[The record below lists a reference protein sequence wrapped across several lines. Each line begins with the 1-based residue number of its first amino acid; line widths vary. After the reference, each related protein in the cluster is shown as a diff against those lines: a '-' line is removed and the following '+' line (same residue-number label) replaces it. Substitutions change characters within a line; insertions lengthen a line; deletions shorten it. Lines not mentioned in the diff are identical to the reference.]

1 MSNIKIQNLQK
12 SYGTRT
18 VIKDISLTIE
28 NASRVVIL
36 GPSGAGKTTLLRLIA
51 GLETVSMGQISFD
64 DTNKNVAMIFQN
76 GGLFEHAKV
85 KDNITLGLKKLGYT
99 KEEINNKLI
108 EVASLLHIESLL
120 DRYPVS
126 LSAGEKQR
134 VGIARAIIRNPSV
147 LLLDEPFSNLDEE
160 LSFALKRDLLKMQE
174 SLNMTMIVVTHNIEE
189 AFFFSE
195 KIGLLK
201 DGILLEYNSIEKILD
216 KPSCMDSLLFL
227 FPDINRLNGKIH
239 DKKLYINDL
248 YIQDI
253 DEKDADIIMLIKKEA
268 IELDIGNIIAKLGH
282 SSIQKNGYIN
292 ELELGEYNLNCYTA
306 NKVDMGKKNI
316 SFTDYYLFLQN
327 GQFINH
333 MHK

>member
-1 MSNIKIQNLQK
+1 MSNIEIQNLQK

-28 NASRVVIL
+28 NGSRVVIL
-36 GPSGAGKTTLLRLIA
+36 GPSGAWKTTLLRLIA

-268 IELDIGNIIAKLGH
+268 IELDSGNIFAELEH

-306 NKVDMGKKNI
+306 NKVDTGKKNI

>member
-1 MSNIKIQNLQK
+1 MSNIEIQNLQK

-28 NASRVVIL
+28 NGSRVVIL

-268 IELDIGNIIAKLGH
+268 IELDSGNIFAELEH

-306 NKVDMGKKNI
+306 NKVDTGKKNI

>member
-1 MSNIKIQNLQK
+1 MSNIEIQNLQK

-28 NASRVVIL
+28 NGSRVVIL

-76 GGLFEHAKV
+76 GCLFEHAKV

-268 IELDIGNIIAKLGH
+268 IELDSGNIFAELEH

-306 NKVDMGKKNI
+306 NKVDTGKKNI

>member
-1 MSNIKIQNLQK
+1 MSNIEIQNLQK

-28 NASRVVIL
+28 NGSRVVIL

-99 KEEINNKLI
+99 KEKINNKLI

-268 IELDIGNIIAKLGH
+268 IELDSGNITAKLGH

-306 NKVDMGKKNI
+306 NKVDTGKKNI

-327 GQFINH
+327 GQFIYH

>member
-1 MSNIKIQNLQK
+1 MSNIEIQNLQK
-12 SYGTRT
+12 SYCTRT

-28 NASRVVIL
+28 NGSRVVIL

-201 DGILLEYNSIEKILD
+201 DSILLEYNSIEKILD

-268 IELDIGNIIAKLGH
+268 IELDSGNIFAELEH

-306 NKVDMGKKNI
+306 NKVDTGKKNI

>member
-1 MSNIKIQNLQK
+1 MSNIEIQNLQK
-12 SYGTRT
+12 SYGTHT

-28 NASRVVIL
+28 NGSRVVIL

-120 DRYPVS
+120 GRYPVS

-268 IELDIGNIIAKLGH
+268 IELDSGNIFAELEH

>member
-1 MSNIKIQNLQK
+1 MSNIEIQNLQT

-28 NASRVVIL
+28 NGSRVVIL

-268 IELDIGNIIAKLGH
+268 IELDSGNIFAELEH

-306 NKVDMGKKNI
+306 NKVDTGKKNI

>member
-1 MSNIKIQNLQK
+1 MSNIEIQNLQK

-28 NASRVVIL
+28 NGSRVVIL

-268 IELDIGNIIAKLGH
+268 IELDSGNIFAELEH

-292 ELELGEYNLNCYTA
+292 ELELGEYNLNCHTA
-306 NKVDMGKKNI
+306 NKVDTGKKNI

>member
-1 MSNIKIQNLQK
+1 MSNIEIQNLQK
-12 SYGTRT
+12 SYGTHT

-28 NASRVVIL
+28 NGSRVVIL

-51 GLETVSMGQISFD
+51 GLETVSMGHISFD

-268 IELDIGNIIAKLGH
+268 IELDSGNIFAELEH

-306 NKVDMGKKNI
+306 NKVDTGKKNI

>member
-1 MSNIKIQNLQK
+1 MSNIEIQNLQK
-12 SYGTRT
+12 SYGTHT

-28 NASRVVIL
+28 NGSRVVIL

-268 IELDIGNIIAKLGH
+268 IELDSGNIFAELEH

>member
-1 MSNIKIQNLQK
+1 MSNIEIQNLQK
-12 SYGTRT
+12 SYGTHT

-28 NASRVVIL
+28 NGSRVVIL

-268 IELDIGNIIAKLGH
+268 IELDSGNIFAELEH

-306 NKVDMGKKNI
+306 NKVDTGKKNI
-316 SFTDYYLFLQN
+316 SFPDYYLFLQN

>member
-1 MSNIKIQNLQK
+1 MSNIEIQNLQK

-28 NASRVVIL
+28 NGSRVVIL

-85 KDNITLGLKKLGYT
+85 KDNIILGLKKLGYT

-160 LSFALKRDLLKMQE
+160 LSYALKRDLLKMQE

-195 KIGLLK
+195 KIGLLT
-201 DGILLEYNSIEKILD
+201 DGLLLEYNSIEKILD

-227 FPDINRLNGKIH
+227 FPDINRLNGKIQ

-253 DEKDADIIMLIKKEA
+253 DEKDADIIMLIKREA
-268 IELDIGNIIAKLGH
+268 IALDSGNIIAELEH

-292 ELELGEYNLNCYTA
+292 KLNLGEYTLNCYTA
-306 NKVDMGKKNI
+306 HKVDTGKKNI

-327 GQFINH
+327 GQFIYH

>member
-1 MSNIKIQNLQK
+1 MSNIEIQNLQK
-12 SYGTRT
+12 SYGTHT
-18 VIKDISLTIE
+18 VIKDISFTIE
-28 NASRVVIL
+28 NGSRVVIL

-85 KDNITLGLKKLGYT
+85 KDNIILGLKKLGYT

-160 LSFALKRDLLKMQE
+160 LSYALKRDLLKMQE
-174 SLNMTMIVVTHNIEE
+174 SLNMTMIVVTHEMGFAKQVSNRVIFMEDGLIAEE
-189 AFFFSE
+189 GSPE
-195 KIGLLK
+195 KIFDHPDNERTK
-201 DGILLEYNSIEKILD
+201 E
-216 KPSCMDSLLFL
+216 FL
-227 FPDINRLNGKIH
+227 SKVV
-239 DKKLYINDL
+239 
-248 YIQDI
+248 
-253 DEKDADIIMLIKKEA
+253 
-268 IELDIGNIIAKLGH
+268 
-282 SSIQKNGYIN
+282 
-292 ELELGEYNLNCYTA
+292 
-306 NKVDMGKKNI
+306 NK
-316 SFTDYYLFLQN
+316 
-327 GQFINH
+327 
-333 MHK
+333 

>member
-1 MSNIKIQNLQK
+1 MSNIEIQNLQK

-28 NASRVVIL
+28 NGSRVVIL

-51 GLETVSMGQISFD
+51 GLETVCMGQISFD

-227 FPDINRLNGKIH
+227 FPDITRLNGKIH

-268 IELDIGNIIAKLGH
+268 IELDSGNIFAELEH

-306 NKVDMGKKNI
+306 NKVDTGKKNI

>member
-1 MSNIKIQNLQK
+1 MSNIEIQNLQK
-12 SYGTRT
+12 SYGTHN

-28 NASRVVIL
+28 NGSRVVIL

-268 IELDIGNIIAKLGH
+268 IELDSRNIFAKLEH

-306 NKVDMGKKNI
+306 NKVDTGKKNI

>member
-1 MSNIKIQNLQK
+1 MSNIEIQNLQK
-12 SYGTRT
+12 SYGTHN

-28 NASRVVIL
+28 NGSRVVIL

-268 IELDIGNIIAKLGH
+268 IELDSGNIFAELEH

-306 NKVDMGKKNI
+306 NKVDTGKKNI

>member
-1 MSNIKIQNLQK
+1 MSNIEIQNLQK
-12 SYGTRT
+12 SYGTHN

-28 NASRVVIL
+28 NGSRVVIL

-227 FPDINRLNGKIH
+227 FPDINRL
-239 DKKLYINDL
+239 
-248 YIQDI
+248 
-253 DEKDADIIMLIKKEA
+253 
-268 IELDIGNIIAKLGH
+268 IG
-282 SSIQKNGYIN
+282 
-292 ELELGEYNLNCYTA
+292 
-306 NKVDMGKKNI
+306 
-316 SFTDYYLFLQN
+316 
-327 GQFINH
+327 
-333 MHK
+333 

>member
-1 MSNIKIQNLQK
+1 MSNIEIQNLQK

-28 NASRVVIL
+28 NGSRVVIL

-174 SLNMTMIVVTHNIEE
+174 SLNMTMIVVTHEMSFAEKVADRVVFMADGVVVEQGTPKEIFSHPKEE
-189 AFFFSE
+189 RT
-195 KIGLLK
+195 KQ
-201 DGILLEYNSIEKILD
+201 
-216 KPSCMDSLLFL
+216 FL
-227 FPDINRLNGKIH
+227 S
-239 DKKLYINDL
+239 
-248 YIQDI
+248 
-253 DEKDADIIMLIKKEA
+253 
-268 IELDIGNIIAKLGH
+268 NIIQLDPAV
-282 SSIQKNGYIN
+282 YI
-292 ELELGEYNLNCYTA
+292 
-306 NKVDMGKKNI
+306 
-316 SFTDYYLFLQN
+316 
-327 GQFINH
+327 
-333 MHK
+333 

>member
-1 MSNIKIQNLQK
+1 
-12 SYGTRT
+12 
-18 VIKDISLTIE
+18 
-28 NASRVVIL
+28 
-36 GPSGAGKTTLLRLIA
+36 
-51 GLETVSMGQISFD
+51 
-64 DTNKNVAMIFQN
+64 
-76 GGLFEHAKV
+76 
-85 KDNITLGLKKLGYT
+85 
-99 KEEINNKLI
+99 
-108 EVASLLHIESLL
+108 
-120 DRYPVS
+120 
-126 LSAGEKQR
+126 
-134 VGIARAIIRNPSV
+134 
-147 LLLDEPFSNLDEE
+147 
-160 LSFALKRDLLKMQE
+160 
-174 SLNMTMIVVTHNIEE
+174 MTMIVVTHNIEE

-239 DKKLYINDL
+239 NKKLYINDL

-268 IELDIGNIIAKLGH
+268 IELDSGNIFAEIEH

-306 NKVDMGKKNI
+306 NKVDTGKKNI

>member
-1 MSNIKIQNLQK
+1 MSNIEIQNLQK

-28 NASRVVIL
+28 NGSRVVIL

-201 DGILLEYNSIEKILD
+201 DGILLEYNSKEKILD
-216 KPSCMDSLLFL
+216 KPSCMDSLLFI

-268 IELDIGNIIAKLGH
+268 IELDSGNIFAELEH

-306 NKVDMGKKNI
+306 NKVDTGKKNI

>member
-1 MSNIKIQNLQK
+1 MSNIEIQNLQK

-28 NASRVVIL
+28 NGSRVVIL

-189 AFFFSE
+189 AFIFSE

-268 IELDIGNIIAKLGH
+268 IELDSGNIFAELEH

-306 NKVDMGKKNI
+306 NKVDTGKKNI

>member
-1 MSNIKIQNLQK
+1 MSNIEIQNLQK
-12 SYGTRT
+12 SYGTHT

-28 NASRVVIL
+28 NGSRVVIL

-51 GLETVSMGQISFD
+51 GLETVSMGHISFD

-268 IELDIGNIIAKLGH
+268 IELDSGNIFSELEH

-306 NKVDMGKKNI
+306 NKVDTGKKNI

>member
-1 MSNIKIQNLQK
+1 MSNIEIQNLQK
-12 SYGTRT
+12 SYGTHT

-28 NASRVVIL
+28 NGSRVVIL

-268 IELDIGNIIAKLGH
+268 IELDSGNIFAELEH

-306 NKVDMGKKNI
+306 NKVDTGKKNI

>member
-1 MSNIKIQNLQK
+1 MSNIEIQNLQK

-28 NASRVVIL
+28 NGSRVVIL

-268 IELDIGNIIAKLGH
+268 IELESGNIFAELEH

-306 NKVDMGKKNI
+306 NKVDTGKKNI